1 MTLRMKKLTVLL
13 ALVVPGIAFSQVG
26 DSISFS
32 LDSIPPVLPLVDS
45 LRINLEMPDD
55 DVVSLA
61 DTVTPNFNS
70 IPYDMEYVPA
80 DETPEVL
87 TSRLMA
93 LQKDVPLTYNEKV
106 HAFINY
112 FLIRDREHT
121 RNVMRKQD
129 IYFPLF
135 EKHLKENNMP
145 EELKYLS
152 VIESALVPH
161 AVSRARAV
169 GLWQFMSYTGRHFG
183 LKVDWYIDDRMDP
196 EKSTVAACKYLSQL
210 YTIFH
215 DWELALA
222 AYNTGPGNVRRA
234 IRRSG
239 GKKTFWD
246 IYPYLPRETRAYL
259 PQYVAMVYSLNH
271 AAEHNLFI
279 EGKEEMLRNDTLAVK
294 GYLHIET
301 LAKLT
306 GSCLE
311 DYRKLNPSV
320 LHDVLPDNGREHVIR
335 MPLAAKME
343 LDKNRVAILDSAMKA
358 NKLKV
363 EALAR
368 NAAGNTLGREMMVY
382 RVKSGDVL
390 GVIARRY
397 GVRVEDVKKWNNLSS
412 NMIRT
417 GQRLNIWL
425 LPGQRERMPV
435 ASAAPVADNGTNQA
449 QGTKTYTVQ
458 PGDTLWDISKK
469 FQGLTIEKI
478 KSLNNLKSNE
488 LKPGQK
494 LIIS

>member
-1 MTLRMKKLTVLL
+1 MTKLRLVALL
-13 ALVVPGIAFSQVG
+13 ALAIPTFAFAQVS
-26 DSISFS
+26 DSISLS
-32 LDSIPPVLPLVDS
+32 LDSIPPVLPSVDS
-45 LRINLEMPDD
+45 LRINMEIPDD
-55 DVVSLA
+55 DVISLA

-70 IPYDMEYVPA
+70 VPYEMEYVPA

-87 TSRLMA
+87 TARLTA

-121 RNVMRKQD
+121 RNVMRKKD

-135 EKHLKENNMP
+135 EKQLKENNMP

-152 VIESALVPH
+152 VIESALIPQ

-169 GLWQFMSYTGRHFG
+169 GLWQFMSYTGRHCG
-183 LKVDWYIDDRMDP
+183 LKIDWYIDERMDP
-196 EKSTVAACKYLSQL
+196 EKSTAAACKYLSQL

-222 AYNTGPGNVRRA
+222 AYNTGPGNVKRA

-239 GKKTFWD
+239 GKKTFWE

-259 PQYVAMVYSLNH
+259 PQYVAMVYALNH
-271 AAEHNLFI
+271 SADHNLFI
-279 EGKEEMLRNDTLAVK
+279 DGKEELLRNDTLAVN

-301 LAKLT
+301 LAKMT
-306 GSCLE
+306 GSCLD

-320 LHDVLPDNGREHVIR
+320 LHDVLPDNGKVHVIR

-343 LDKNRVAILDSAMKA
+343 LEKNRVAILDSAMKA

-397 GVRVEDVKKWNNLSS
+397 GVRVEDMKKWNNLSS

-425 LPGQRERMPV
+425 LPGQQERLPV
-435 ASAAPVADNGTNQA
+435 ASAAPVANSTTS

>member
-1 MTLRMKKLTVLL
+1 MKRMIVLM
-13 ALVVPGIAFSQVG
+13 ALVVPAMALAQSQ
-26 DSISFS
+26 DSI
-32 LDSIPPVLPLVDS
+32 PVLPLAPEDS
-45 LRINLEMPDD
+45 LAINMEVQED
-55 DVVSLA
+55 DVMLLA
-61 DTVTPNFNS
+61 DTVTPNFS
-70 IPYDMEYVPA
+70 SVPYDLEYVPA

-87 TSRLMA
+87 TERLTA
-93 LQKDVPLTYNEKV
+93 LEKDIPLTYNEKV

-121 RNVMRKQD
+121 RNVLRKKD
-129 IYFPLF
+129 VYFPLF
-135 EKHLKENNMP
+135 EKHLKEYNMP

-169 GLWQFMSYTGRHFG
+169 GLWQFMSYTGKHVG
-183 LKVDWYIDDRMDP
+183 LKIDWYIDERMDP
-196 EKSTVAACKYLSQL
+196 EKSTIAACKYLSQL
-210 YTIFH
+210 HTIFN

-234 IRRSG
+234 IRKSG
-239 GKKTFWD
+239 GKKTFWE

-259 PQYVAMVYSLNH
+259 PQYVAMVYALNH
-271 AAEHNLFI
+271 APEHNLFA
-279 EGKEEMLRNDTLAVK
+279 EGREEIMSNDTLKVN
-294 GYLHIET
+294 GYLHVET

-306 GSCLE
+306 GTCLD

-320 LHDVLPDNGREHVIR
+320 LHDVLPDGREHVIR
-335 MPLAAKME
+335 IPIAAKEE
-343 LDKNRVAILDSAMKA
+343 LEKNRFAILDSATKT
-358 NKLKV
+358 NRLQV

-390 GVIARRY
+390 GVIARRH
-397 GVRVEDVKKWNNLSS
+397 GVRVEDMKKWNNLSS

-417 GQRLNIWL
+417 GQRLNIWVR
-425 LPGQRERMPV
+425 PGEQERLPV
-435 ASAAPVADNGTNQA
+435 AGSTSTNSLPTS
-449 QGTKTYTVQ
+449 GSKTYTVQ
-458 PGDTLWDISKK
+458 PGDTLWDITKK
-469 FQGLTIEKI
+469 FQGLTVEKI

>member
-1 MTLRMKKLTVLL
+1 MKRRMKKLTVLL
-13 ALVVPGIAFSQVG
+13 ALIVPTFAFAQVS
-26 DSISFS
+26 DSLTFA
-32 LDSIPPVLPLVDS
+32 LDSIPPVLPISDS
-45 LRINLEMPDD
+45 LRINLEIPDD

-61 DTVTPNFNS
+61 DTVTPNFAAM
-70 IPYDMEYVPA
+70 PYDMEYVPA
-80 DETPEVL
+80 DETAEVL
-87 TSRLMA
+87 TARLTA
-93 LQKDVPLTYNEKV
+93 LEKDVPLTYNEKV

-121 RNVMRKQD
+121 RNVMRKKD

-135 EKHLKENNMP
+135 EKQLKENNMP

-169 GLWQFMSYTGRHFG
+169 GLWQFMSYTGRHMG
-183 LKVDWYIDDRMDP
+183 LKIDWYIDERMDP
-196 EKSTVAACKYLSQL
+196 EKSTAAACKYLSQL

-222 AYNTGPGNVRRA
+222 AYNTGPGNVKRA

-239 GKKTFWD
+239 GKKTFWE

-259 PQYVAMVYSLNH
+259 PQYVAMVYALNH
-271 AAEHNLFI
+271 SADHNLFVD
-279 EGKEEMLRNDTLAVK
+279 GKEEMLRNDTLAVN

-301 LAKLT
+301 LAKMT
-306 GSCLE
+306 GSCLD
-311 DYRKLNPSV
+311 DYRKLNPSIQ
-320 LHDVLPDNGREHVIR
+320 HDVLPEGRQHVIR

-343 LDKNRVAILDSAMKA
+343 LDKDRVAILDSAMRA
-358 NKLKV
+358 NKVKV
-363 EALAR
+363 EALAK

-397 GVRVEDVKKWNNLSS
+397 NVRVEDMKKWNNLST

-417 GQRLNIWL
+417 GQRLNIWVL
-425 LPGQRERMPV
+425 QGQQGRSAV
-435 ASAAPVADNGTNQA
+435 ASAAPVANSNGTQA
-449 QGTKTYTVQ
+449 QGTNTYTVQ
-458 PGDTLWDISKK
+458 PGDTLWDITKK
-469 FQGLTIEKI
+469 FQGLTVEKI
-478 KSLNNLKSNE
+478 KTLNNLKSNE